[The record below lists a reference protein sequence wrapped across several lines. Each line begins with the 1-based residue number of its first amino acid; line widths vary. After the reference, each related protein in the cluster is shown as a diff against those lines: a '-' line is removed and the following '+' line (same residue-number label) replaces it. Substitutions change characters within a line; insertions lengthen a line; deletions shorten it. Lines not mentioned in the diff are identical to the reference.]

1 MSEKMIYYL
10 EPEFKYNSLIVPF
23 IILVPVFFITFHIIK
38 GNTEN
43 FQNIDLENDIITK
56 HEINTFETNNDDDWN
71 ITEYANDKYNELK
84 NYITRLTILSN
95 DNGNKS
101 INLRYNIE

>member
-1 MSEKMIYYL
+1 MSDKTIYYL

-23 IILVPVFFITFHIIK
+23 VLLVPMFLIIFDIIK
-38 GNTEN
+38 GNAEN

-56 HEINTFETNNDDDWN
+56 YEINATEPNNDYIWD
-71 ITEYANDKYNELK
+71 ITEYVNDKYNELK
-84 NYITRLTILSN
+84 NYIKRLSILHN

-101 INLRYNIE
+101 INIRYNIE